1 MKKQIVTKMVSAALI
16 AGMTVGLA
24 GCGNGEKGSSQ
35 SAADSRTKIEGRGA
49 WWVRLL
55 IDLKEKAC
63 V

>member
-35 SAADSRTKIEGRGA
+35 SAADSRTKIESD
-49 WWVRLL
+49 LSL
-55 IDLKEKAC
+55 IHI
-63 V
+63 